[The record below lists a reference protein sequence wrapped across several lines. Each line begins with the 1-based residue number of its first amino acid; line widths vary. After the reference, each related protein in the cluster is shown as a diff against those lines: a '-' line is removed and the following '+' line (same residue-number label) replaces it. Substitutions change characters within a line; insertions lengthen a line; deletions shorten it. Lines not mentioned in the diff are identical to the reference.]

1 MQKKQ
6 EFEKTFLSSSK
17 KKSGIGKLKAII
29 KQELQRLGLAVGVI
43 AAEVSALI
51 GCNTPQNFKENVMY
65 NNSIVVSEDKAQIIK
80 EKIKENI
87 AYNNQIVESE
97 DKAQIIKEKTLAHE
111 IIDLE
116 TEDIKKSASGT
127 ILNAFEAKKN
137 LDELIIEARN
147 RIKIKNHYTKK
158 DAISFLENIDEIIKE
173 KGFTYKVNTLLT
185 EGLQTKKIDCD
196 NYSMIYLSIAEALG
210 LPEKSLVA
218 VKAPSHVF
226 VRFNLDDGK
235 YINWETTTGFE
246 ASDDFYIEKGNISE
260 SAINKG
266 IFLKSLTKKETL
278 GITYFNKGNAF
289 KDQSNL
295 EKGIKALKKLE
306 EAIKCYDKAIELN
319 PNDHF
324 AKTNRNIS
332 INFLKKGYLDEGKS
346 LFDQG
351 KFEEAIKC
359 YDKAI
364 ELDPKEDLAYLFK
377 GYAFQE
383 QSKLEKG
390 IKALKKLE
398 EAIKCYDK
406 AIELNP
412 ELKWAYLEKDDFD
425 SADYDGASKTLIY
438 LLIGGLLSF
447 YHLIKGL
454 YDHKK
459 NRKKR
464 NEDFKKAV
472 EKKHLKDDLEAC
484 DKAIEFD
491 PKNARAYYNKGVIF
505 SKLDFDSVSLKQAV
519 KFFDKAIKL
528 KPDFA
533 EAYNGKGEVL
543 MNLDLNKPKKALKA
557 FDKAIQLKPNFVKA
571 YFNKGSVLYS
581 LGKFEEAVETYDKIL
596 EFDPE
601 NSEIYYEKAVA
612 LYSLGKFEEADE
624 TYDKILKFEP

>member
-319 PNDHF
+319 P
-324 AKTNRNIS
+324 
-332 INFLKKGYLDEGKS
+332 
-346 LFDQG
+346 
-351 KFEEAIKC
+351 
-359 YDKAI
+359 
-364 ELDPKEDLAYLFK
+364 
-377 GYAFQE
+377 
-383 QSKLEKG
+383 
-390 IKALKKLE
+390 
-398 EAIKCYDK
+398 
-406 AIELNP
+406 

-601 NSEIYYEKAVA
+601 NSEIYYEKA
-612 LYSLGKFEEADE
+612 E
-624 TYDKILKFEP
+624 ILEK